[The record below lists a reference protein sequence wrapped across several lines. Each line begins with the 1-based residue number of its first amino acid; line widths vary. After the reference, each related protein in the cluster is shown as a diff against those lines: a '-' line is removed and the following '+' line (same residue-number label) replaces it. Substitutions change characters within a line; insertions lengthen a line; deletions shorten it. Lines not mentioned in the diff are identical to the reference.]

1 MPYKKIKY
9 NRLLSCGTIKESEGL
24 QVNINFEGNII
35 KTAAE
40 YKQTF
45 VKDKP
50 LFWYAWHF
58 TLLHSGEFLFTLDK
72 LKNIDSEFERI
83 ISQAQHRTKDE
94 YLELILNRPDI
105 NTLSEQI
112 KAAQK

>member
-1 MPYKKIKY
+1 MSYKKIKY

-24 QVNINFEGNII
+24 QVSIKYQGHII

-40 YKQTF
+40 YKEHYISGT
-45 VKDKP
+45 P
-50 LFWYAWHF
+50 LLYDAWHF
-58 TLLHSGEFLFTLDK
+58 TLLQSGEFLFTLDK

-83 ISQAQHRTKDE
+83 ILQAQHRTKDE

-112 KAAQK
+112 KAAR